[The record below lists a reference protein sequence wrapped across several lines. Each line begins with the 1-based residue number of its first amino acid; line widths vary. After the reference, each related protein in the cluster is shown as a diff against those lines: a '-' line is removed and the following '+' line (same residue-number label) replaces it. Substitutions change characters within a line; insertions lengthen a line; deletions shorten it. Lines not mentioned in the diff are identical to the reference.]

1 MPFRYDFNLS
11 FSKKNLKV
19 SIRMPGLRQQK
30 NCLYQQTAVN
40 SLKKY
45 EYNQFL
51 INTGSSIIQQI
62 HFLVF
67 IIF

>member
-1 MPFRYDFNLS
+1 
-11 FSKKNLKV
+11 
-19 SIRMPGLRQQK
+19 MPGLRQQK
-30 NCLYQQTAVN
+30 NCLYQHTAVN